1 MGCMKMKDRIFR
13 DIVFIGS
20 AGEHGALQIAKEHPE
35 IIRER
40 FPFHILKNCGFIDEK
55 ESCGYERSVMKPGA
69 YVRSETVGFCDKG
82 VLPETINKCICGDD
96 DVVIEIGD
104 TGVSAALWELGES
117 IRSGFN
123 VYADRIPVS
132 QMTVELC
139 ELFGEDPYK
148 CSSEGCFL
156 VCTQKGN
163 GLCERLKQDGTEA
176 VVIGCTTE
184 SRGRVMVMG
193 EIIRYIDKPRKR
205 YPEQTKTDAYPKGL
219 YRNQMPAP
227 LA

>member
-1 MGCMKMKDRIFR
+1 MKDHIFR

-20 AGEHGALQIAKEHPE
+20 AGKYGALQIAKDHPE

-40 FPFHILKNCGFIDEK
+40 FPRHILKKCGFSDADECCCSDK
-55 ESCGYERSVMKPGA
+55 SVMQPDAGVK
-69 YVRSETVGFCDKG
+69 SETVGFCDR
-82 VLPETINKCICGDD
+82 VVVPEIINKCICGDD

-104 TGVSAALWELGES
+104 EGVSAALWELGERL
-117 IRSGFN
+117 RSGFK

-132 QMTVELC
+132 QLTVEIC

-156 VCTQKGN
+156 VCTQQGN
-163 GLCERLKQDGTEA
+163 ELSENLKSEVAEA

-184 SRGRVMVMG
+184 SRGRVMFMG
-193 EIIRYIDKPRKR
+193 EITRYIDKPRNTI
-205 YPEQTKTDAYPKGL
+205 P
-219 YRNQMPAP
+219 
-227 LA
+227 